1 MQFHIRKTPIT
12 PLIISIPH
20 AGSYYP
26 NEFLKYKSIDIK
38 KLKIMEDF
46 KTDTFID
53 KIDLNLADIFIAE
66 CSRAVVDLNRSRQS
80 LDSSMFNS
88 TIKTIPNEEILLI
101 KSGLGVIPSKCYTEE
116 IFKSKLP
123 NLYISKMLEKYY
135 DPFHKKLSKRINYL
149 KSKFGVVY
157 LIDIHSTPTL
167 LNNNKNFP
175 DVIIGDNF
183 GKSSEENFKNNLIS
197 HFKNLD
203 LRLSINNPYSGGYI
217 TRKYGEKDKNVNVI
231 QLEISKNYYMNENT
245 LELKENLDNV
255 KNIFKSIVE
264 KLNVKTSIAAE

>member
-26 NEFLKYKSIDIK
+26 KEFLKYKSIDIK

-53 KIDLNLADIFIAE
+53 KINLNLADIFIAE

-80 LDSSMFNS
+80 LDDSMFNS
-88 TIKTIPNEEILLI
+88 KIKTTPHEEVLLI

-123 NLYISKMLEKYY
+123 NFYISKMLEKYY

-167 LNNNKNFP
+167 SNNNKNFP

-183 GKSSEENFKNNLIS
+183 GKSSEENFKNDLIN
-197 HFKNLD
+197 HFENFD
-203 LRLSINNPYSGGYI
+203 LRLSINSPYSGGYI
-217 TRKYGEKDKNVNVI
+217 TRRYGKKDKNVNVI
-231 QLEISKNYYMNENT
+231 QLEISKNYYMNEIT
-245 LELKENLDNV
+245 FELKENLNNV

-264 KLNVKTSIAAE
+264 KLNVKISIAAE

>member
-26 NEFLKYKSIDIK
+26 KEFLKYKSIDIK

-53 KIDLNLADIFIAE
+53 KINLNLADIFIAE

-80 LDSSMFNS
+80 LDVSMFNS
-88 TIKTIPNEEILLI
+88 KIKTTPHEEVLLI

-123 NLYISKMLEKYY
+123 NFYISKMLEKYY
-135 DPFHKKLSKRINYL
+135 DPFHKNLSKRINYL

-167 LNNNKNFP
+167 SNNNKNFP

-183 GKSSEENFKNNLIS
+183 GKSSEENFKNDLIN
-197 HFKNLD
+197 HFKNLN
-203 LRLSINNPYSGGYI
+203 LRLSINSPYSGGYI
-217 TRKYGEKDKNVNVI
+217 TRRYGEKDKNVNVI

-245 LELKENLDNV
+245 FELKNNLNNV

-264 KLNVKTSIAAE
+264 KLRVKTSIAAE

>member
-26 NEFLKYKSIDIK
+26 KEFLKYKSIDIK

-53 KIDLNLADIFIAE
+53 KINLNLADIFIAE

-80 LDSSMFNS
+80 LDDSMFNS
-88 TIKTIPNEEILLI
+88 KIKTTPHEEVLLI

-123 NLYISKMLEKYY
+123 NFYISKMLEKYY

-167 LNNNKNFP
+167 SNNNKNFP

-183 GKSSEENFKNNLIS
+183 GKSSEENFKNDLIS

-245 LELKENLDNV
+245 FELKENLINV
-255 KNIFKSIVE
+255 KNIFKRIVE

>member
-1 MQFHIRKTPIT
+1 MQFHIRKSPIT

-26 NEFLKYKSIDIK
+26 KEFLKYKSIDIK

-53 KIDLNLADIFIAE
+53 KINLNLADIFIAE

-80 LDSSMFNS
+80 LDDSMFNS
-88 TIKTIPNEEILLI
+88 KIKTTPHEEVLLI

-123 NLYISKMLEKYY
+123 NFYISKMLEKYY

-167 LNNNKNFP
+167 SNNNKNFP

-183 GKSSEENFKNNLIS
+183 GKSSEENFKNDLIN
-197 HFKNLD
+197 HFKNLN

-217 TRKYGEKDKNVNVI
+217 TRRYGEKDKNVNVI

-245 LELKENLDNV
+245 FELKKNINTL

>member
-26 NEFLKYKSIDIK
+26 KEFLKYKSIDIK

-53 KIDLNLADIFIAE
+53 KINLNLADIFIAE

-80 LDSSMFNS
+80 LDDSMFNS
-88 TIKTIPNEEILLI
+88 KIKTTPHEEVLLI

-123 NLYISKMLEKYY
+123 NFYISKMLEKYY

-167 LNNNKNFP
+167 SNNNKNFP

-183 GKSSEENFKNNLIS
+183 GKSSEENFKNDLIN
-197 HFKNLD
+197 HFENFD

-217 TRKYGEKDKNVNVI
+217 TRRYGEKDKNVNVI
-231 QLEISKNYYMNENT
+231 QLEISKDYYMNENT
-245 LELKENLDNV
+245 FELKENLNNV

>member
-12 PLIISIPH
+12 PLIISVPH

-26 NEFLKYKSIDIK
+26 KEFLKYKSIDIK

-53 KIDLNLADIFIAE
+53 KINLNLADILIAE

-80 LDSSMFNS
+80 LDNSMFNS
-88 TIKTIPNEEILLI
+88 KIKTTPHEEVLLI

-123 NLYISKMLEKYY
+123 NFYISKMLEKYY

-167 LNNNKNFP
+167 SNNNKNFP

-183 GKSSEENFKNNLIS
+183 GKSSEENFKNDLIN
-197 HFKNLD
+197 HFKNLG
-203 LRLSINNPYSGGYI
+203 LRLSINSPYSGGYI
-217 TRKYGEKDKNVNVI
+217 TRTYGKKDKNINVI
-231 QLEISKNYYMNENT
+231 QIEISKNYYMNENT
-245 LELKENLDNV
+245 FELKNNINIV
-255 KNIFKSIVE
+255 KNIFKSIAE
-264 KLNVKTSIAAE
+264 KLNVKKSIAAE

>member
-26 NEFLKYKSIDIK
+26 KEFLRYKSIDIK

-80 LDSSMFNS
+80 LDNSMFNS
-88 TIKTIPNEEILLI
+88 KIKTIPNEEILLI
-101 KSGLGVIPSKCYTEE
+101 KSGLGVIPSKCYSEE
-116 IFKSKLP
+116 IFKAKLP
-123 NLYISKMLEKYY
+123 NFYISKMLKRYY
-135 DPFHKKLSKRINYL
+135 DPFHKELNDRINYL
-149 KSKFGVVY
+149 KVKFGVVF

-167 LNNNKNFP
+167 SNNKKNFP

-183 GKSSEENFKNNLIS
+183 GKSSEENFKKKIISTFNNL
-197 HFKNLD
+197 N
-203 LRLSINNPYSGGYI
+203 LRLSINSPYSGGYI
-217 TRKYGEKDKNVNVI
+217 TRRYGKKDKNVNAI
-231 QLEISKNYYMNENT
+231 QLEISKNYYMDENT
-245 LELKENLDNV
+245 FELKNNINNI

-264 KLNVKTSIAAE
+264 TLNVKTSIAAE

>member
-12 PLIISIPH
+12 PLILSIPH

-26 NEFLKYKSIDIK
+26 KEFLRYKSIDLK

-46 KTDTFID
+46 KSDTFID
-53 KIDLNLADIFIAE
+53 KVDLNLADIFIAE

-80 LDSSMFNS
+80 LDDSMFKS
-88 TIKTIPNEEILLI
+88 KIKTTPHEEVLLI
-101 KSGLGVIPSKCYTEE
+101 KSGLGVIPSKCYAEE
-116 IFKSKLP
+116 IFKAKLP
-123 NLYISKMLEKYY
+123 NLYISKMLTRYY

-149 KSKFGVVY
+149 KLKFGAVY
-157 LIDIHSTPTL
+157 LIDIHSTPAL
-167 LNNNKNFP
+167 LNDKKNFP

-183 GKSSEENFKNNLIS
+183 GKSSEENFRTNLIS

-217 TRKYGEKDKNVNVI
+217 TRRYGKKDKNINVI
-231 QLEISKNYYMNENT
+231 QIEISKNYYMNENT
-245 LELKENLDNV
+245 FKLKKNLN
-255 KNIFKSIVE
+255 NIKDVFKIIVE
-264 KLNVKTSIAAE
+264 KFNVKTSIAAE

>member
-26 NEFLKYKSIDIK
+26 KEFLKYKSIEIK

-46 KTDTFID
+46 KTNTFID
-53 KIDLNLADIFIAE
+53 KINLNLADFFIAE

-80 LDSSMFNS
+80 LDSSMFHS

-101 KSGLGVIPSKCYTEE
+101 KSGLGVIPSKCYSEE
-116 IFKSKLP
+116 IFKAKLP
-123 NLYISKMLEKYY
+123 KFYISKMLEKYY
-135 DPFHKKLSKRINYL
+135 DPFHKKLNDRINYL
-149 KSKFGVVY
+149 KLKFGVAY

-167 LNNNKNFP
+167 SNNKKNFP

-183 GKSSEENFKNNLIS
+183 GKSSDENFKNNLINS
-197 HFKNLD
+197 FNNLN
-203 LRLSINNPYSGGYI
+203 LKLSINSPYSGGYI
-217 TRKYGEKDKNVNVI
+217 TRRYGNKDNNINVI
-231 QLEISKNYYMNENT
+231 QIEISKNYYMDEKT
-245 LELKENLDNV
+245 FELKNNLNNI
-255 KNIFKSIVE
+255 KNIFKSIVD
-264 KLNVKTSIAAE
+264 KFNINTSIAAE

>member
-26 NEFLKYKSIDIK
+26 KEFLKYKSIDIK

-53 KIDLNLADIFIAE
+53 KINLNLADIFIAE
-66 CSRAVVDLNRSRQS
+66 CSRSVVDLNRSRQS
-80 LDSSMFNS
+80 LDDSMFNS
-88 TIKTIPNEEILLI
+88 KIKTTPHEEVLLI

-123 NLYISKMLEKYY
+123 NFYISKMLEKYY

-167 LNNNKNFP
+167 SNNNKNFP

-203 LRLSINNPYSGGYI
+203 LKLSINNPYSGGYI
-217 TRKYGEKDKNVNVI
+217 TRRYGKKDKNVNVI

-245 LELKENLDNV
+245 FELKENLNNV

>member
-26 NEFLKYKSIDIK
+26 KEFLKYKSIDIK

-53 KIDLNLADIFIAE
+53 KINLNLADIFIAE

-80 LDSSMFNS
+80 LDDSMFNS
-88 TIKTIPNEEILLI
+88 KIKTTPHEEVLLI

-123 NLYISKMLEKYY
+123 NFYISKMLEKYY

-167 LNNNKNFP
+167 SNNNKNFP

-217 TRKYGEKDKNVNVI
+217 TRRYGEKDKNVNVI

-245 LELKENLDNV
+245 FELKNNLNNV

>member
-12 PLIISIPH
+12 PLIISVPH

-26 NEFLKYKSIDIK
+26 KEFLKYKSIDIK

-53 KIDLNLADIFIAE
+53 KINLNLADILIAE

-80 LDSSMFNS
+80 LDDSMFYS
-88 TIKTIPNEEILLI
+88 KIKTTPHEEVLLI

-123 NLYISKMLEKYY
+123 NYYISKMLEKYY

-149 KSKFGVVY
+149 KSKFGVVF

-167 LNNNKNFP
+167 SNNNKNFP

-183 GKSSEENFKNNLIS
+183 GKSSEENFKNDLIN
-197 HFKNLD
+197 HFKNLG
-203 LRLSINNPYSGGYI
+203 LRLSINTPYSGGYI
-217 TRKYGEKDKNVNVI
+217 TRRYGKKDKNINVI

-245 LELKENLDNV
+245 FELKNNINTL
-255 KNIFKSIVE
+255 KNTFKSIVE

>member
-12 PLIISIPH
+12 PLIMSIPH
-20 AGSYYP
+20 AGNCYP
-26 NEFLKYKSIDIK
+26 KEFLRYKSIDIE

-80 LDSSMFNS
+80 LDNSIFNS
-88 TIKTIPNEEILLI
+88 KIKTIPKEEILLI

-123 NLYISKMLEKYY
+123 NFYISKMLEKYY

-167 LNNNKNFP
+167 SNNNKNFP

-183 GKSSEENFKNNLIS
+183 GKSSEENFKNNLINY
-197 HFKNLD
+197 FKNFD

-245 LELKENLDNV
+245 FELKENLDNV

-264 KLNVKTSIAAE
+264 KFNVKTSIAAE

>member
-26 NEFLKYKSIDIK
+26 KEFLKYKSIDIK

-53 KIDLNLADIFIAE
+53 KINFNLADIFIAE

-80 LDSSMFNS
+80 LDNSMFNS
-88 TIKTIPNEEILLI
+88 KLKTTPNEEILLI
-101 KSGLGVIPSKCYTEE
+101 KSGLGVIPSKCYSEE
-116 IFKSKLP
+116 IFKTKLP
-123 NLYISKMLEKYY
+123 NIYILKMLNRYY
-135 DPFHKKLSKRINYL
+135 DPFHKRLIERIKYF

-167 LNNNKNFP
+167 SNIKKKFP
-175 DVIIGDNF
+175 DIIIGDNF
-183 GKSSEENFKNNLIS
+183 GKSSEENFKNYLIS
-197 HFKNLD
+197 NFKNLD
-203 LRLSINNPYSGGYI
+203 LKLSINSPYSGGYI
-217 TRKYGEKDKNVNVI
+217 TRNYGNKDKNVNVI
-231 QLEISKNYYMNENT
+231 QIEISKNYYMNEST
-245 LELKENLDNV
+245 FELKKNLNNI

-264 KLNVKTSIAAE
+264 KLNFKTSIAAE

>member
-26 NEFLKYKSIDIK
+26 KEFLKYKSIDIK

-53 KIDLNLADIFIAE
+53 KINLNLADIFIAE

-80 LDSSMFNS
+80 LDDSMFNS
-88 TIKTIPNEEILLI
+88 KIKTTSHEEVLLI

-123 NLYISKMLEKYY
+123 NFYISKMLEKYY

-167 LNNNKNFP
+167 SNNNKNFP

-183 GKSSEENFKNNLIS
+183 GKSSEENFKNDLIN
-197 HFKNLD
+197 HFKNLG
-203 LRLSINNPYSGGYI
+203 LRLSINSPYSGGYI
-217 TRKYGEKDKNVNVI
+217 TRRYGKKDKNINVI

-245 LELKENLDNV
+245 FELKNNINAL
-255 KNIFKSIVE
+255 KNTFKSIVE

>member
-26 NEFLKYKSIDIK
+26 KEFLKYKSIDIK

-53 KIDLNLADIFIAE
+53 KINLNLADIFIAE

-123 NLYISKMLEKYY
+123 NFYISKMLEKYY

-167 LNNNKNFP
+167 SNNNKNFP

-183 GKSSEENFKNNLIS
+183 GKSSEENFKNDLIN
-197 HFKNLD
+197 HFKNLN
-203 LRLSINNPYSGGYI
+203 LRLSINSPYSGGYI
-217 TRKYGEKDKNVNVI
+217 TRRYGEKDKNVNVI

-245 LELKENLDNV
+245 FELKENLNNV

>member
-1 MQFHIRKTPIT
+1 MQFHIRKSPIT

-26 NEFLKYKSIDIK
+26 KEFLKYKSIDIK

-53 KIDLNLADIFIAE
+53 KINLDLADIFIAE

-80 LDSSMFNS
+80 LDDSMFNS
-88 TIKTIPNEEILLI
+88 KIKTTPHEEVLLI

-123 NLYISKMLEKYY
+123 NFYISKMLEKYY

-167 LNNNKNFP
+167 SNNNKNFP

-183 GKSSEENFKNNLIS
+183 GKSSEENFKNDLIN

-203 LRLSINNPYSGGYI
+203 LRFSINSPYSGGYI
-217 TRKYGEKDKNVNVI
+217 TRKYGKKDKNINVI
-231 QLEISKNYYMNENT
+231 QLEISKSYYMNENT
-245 LELKENLDNV
+245 FELKNNINIL
-255 KNIFKSIVE
+255 KNIFKDIVE

>member
-12 PLIISIPH
+12 PLIISVPH

-26 NEFLKYKSIDIK
+26 KEFLKYKSIDIK

-53 KIDLNLADIFIAE
+53 KINLNLADILIAE

-80 LDSSMFNS
+80 LDNSMFNS
-88 TIKTIPNEEILLI
+88 KIKTTPHEEVLLI

-123 NLYISKMLEKYY
+123 NYYISKMLEKYY

-167 LNNNKNFP
+167 SNNNKNFP

-183 GKSSEENFKNNLIS
+183 GKSSEENFKNDLIN
-197 HFKNLD
+197 HFKNLG
-203 LRLSINNPYSGGYI
+203 LRLSINSPYSGGYI
-217 TRKYGEKDKNVNVI
+217 TRSYGKKDKNINVI

-245 LELKENLDNV
+245 FELKNNINTL
-255 KNIFKSIVE
+255 KNTFKSIVE

>member
-1 MQFHIRKTPIT
+1 MQFHIRRTPIT

-26 NEFLKYKSIDIK
+26 KEFLRYKSIDIK

-80 LDSSMFNS
+80 LDNSMFNS
-88 TIKTIPNEEILLI
+88 KIKTIPNEEILLI
-101 KSGLGVIPSKCYTEE
+101 KSGLGVIPSKCYSEE
-116 IFKSKLP
+116 IFKAKLP
-123 NLYISKMLEKYY
+123 NFYMSKMLERYY
-135 DPFHKKLSKRINYL
+135 DPFHKELKKRINYL
-149 KSKFGVVY
+149 KFKFGVVY

-167 LNNNKNFP
+167 SNDKKKFP
-175 DVIIGDNF
+175 DIIIGDNF

-197 HFKNLD
+197 PFKNLN
-203 LRLSINNPYSGGYI
+203 LRLSINSPYSGGYI
-217 TRKYGEKDKNVNVI
+217 TRKYGKKDNNINVI
-231 QLEISKNYYMNENT
+231 QIEISKNYYMNEKT
-245 LELKENLDNV
+245 FELKNNLNNI
-255 KNIFKSIVE
+255 KSIFKSIVE
-264 KLNVKTSIAAE
+264 KFDIKKSIAAE

>member
-20 AGSYYP
+20 SGSYYP
-26 NEFLKYKSIDIK
+26 KDFLKYKAIDIK

-53 KIDLNLADIFIAE
+53 KINLNLADIFIAE

-80 LDSSMFNS
+80 LDDSMFNS
-88 TIKTIPNEEILLI
+88 KIKTTPHEEVLLI

-123 NLYISKMLEKYY
+123 NFYISKMLEKYY
-135 DPFHKKLSKRINYL
+135 DPFHKKLSERINYL
-149 KSKFGVVY
+149 KLKFGVVY

-167 LNNNKNFP
+167 SNDKKKFP

-183 GKSSEENFKNNLIS
+183 GKSSEENFKNNLITY
-197 HFKNLD
+197 FNNLN
-203 LRLSINNPYSGGYI
+203 LRLSINSPYSGGYI
-217 TRKYGEKDKNVNVI
+217 TRKYGKKENNINVI
-231 QLEISKNYYMNENT
+231 QIEISKNYYMDEKT
-245 LELKENLDNV
+245 FELKKNLNNI

-264 KLNVKTSIAAE
+264 KLNFKTSIAAE

>member
-26 NEFLKYKSIDIK
+26 KEFLKYKSIDIK

-53 KIDLNLADIFIAE
+53 KINLNLADIFIAE

-80 LDSSMFNS
+80 LDDSMFNS
-88 TIKTIPNEEILLI
+88 KIKTTPHEEVLLI

-123 NLYISKMLEKYY
+123 NFYISKMLEKYY

-167 LNNNKNFP
+167 SNNNKNFP

-183 GKSSEENFKNNLIS
+183 GKSSEENFKNYLIN
-197 HFKNLD
+197 HFKNLN
-203 LRLSINNPYSGGYI
+203 LRLSINSPYSGGYI
-217 TRKYGEKDKNVNVI
+217 TRRYGEKDKNVNVI

-245 LELKENLDNV
+245 FELKENLDNV

>member
-26 NEFLKYKSIDIK
+26 KEFLKYKSIDIK

-53 KIDLNLADIFIAE
+53 KINLNLADFFIAE

-80 LDSSMFNS
+80 LDDSMFNS
-88 TIKTIPNEEILLI
+88 KIITTPHEEVLLI

-123 NLYISKMLEKYY
+123 NFYMSKMLEKYY

-149 KSKFGVVY
+149 KSRFGVVY

-167 LNNNKNFP
+167 SNNNRNFP

-183 GKSSEENFKNNLIS
+183 GKSSEENFKNDLIN

-203 LRLSINNPYSGGYI
+203 LRLSINSPYSGGYI
-217 TRKYGEKDKNVNVI
+217 TRNYGKKDKNVNAI
-231 QLEISKNYYMNENT
+231 QVEISKNYYMNENT
-245 LELKENLDNV
+245 FELKENLNNV
-255 KNIFKSIVE
+255 KKIFKDIVE

>member
-20 AGSYYP
+20 AGTYYP
-26 NEFLKYKSIDIK
+26 KEFLKYKSIDLK

-53 KIDLNLADIFIAE
+53 KINLNLADILIAE

-80 LDSSMFNS
+80 LDDSMFNS
-88 TIKTIPNEEILLI
+88 KIKTTPHEEVLLI

-123 NLYISKMLEKYY
+123 NFYISKMLEKYY

-167 LNNNKNFP
+167 SNNNKNFP

-183 GKSSEENFKNNLIS
+183 GKSSEENFKNDLIN
-197 HFKNLD
+197 HFKNLG
-203 LRLSINNPYSGGYI
+203 LRLSINSPYSGGYI
-217 TRKYGEKDKNVNVI
+217 TRSYGKKDKNINVI

-245 LELKENLDNV
+245 FELKNNINTL
-255 KNIFKSIVE
+255 KNTFKSIVE

>member
-26 NEFLKYKSIDIK
+26 KEFLKYKSIDIK

-53 KIDLNLADIFIAE
+53 KINLNLADIFIAE

-80 LDSSMFNS
+80 LDDSMFNS
-88 TIKTIPNEEILLI
+88 KIKTTPHEEVLLI

-123 NLYISKMLEKYY
+123 NFYISKMLEKYY

-167 LNNNKNFP
+167 SNNNKNFP

-183 GKSSEENFKNNLIS
+183 GKSSEENFKNDLIN

-203 LRLSINNPYSGGYI
+203 LRLSINSPYSGGYI
-217 TRKYGEKDKNVNVI
+217 TRNYGKKDRNVNVI

-245 LELKENLDNV
+245 FELKNNINTL
-255 KNIFKSIVE
+255 KNTFKSIVE

>member
-1 MQFHIRKTPIT
+1 MQFHIRKIPIT

-26 NEFLKYKSIDIK
+26 KEFLRYKSIDIK

-66 CSRAVVDLNRSRQS
+66 CSRVVVDLNRSRQS
-80 LDSSMFNS
+80 LDYSMFNFK
-88 TIKTIPNEEILLI
+88 IKTIPNEEILLI
-101 KSGLGVIPSKCYTEE
+101 KSGLGVIPSKCYSEE
-116 IFKSKLP
+116 IFKTKLP
-123 NLYISKMLEKYY
+123 NFYISKMLERYY
-135 DPFHKKLSKRINYL
+135 DPFHKKLSERIDYL
-149 KSKFGVVY
+149 KFKFGFVY

-167 LNNNKNFP
+167 SNNNKNFP

-183 GKSSEENFKNNLIS
+183 GKSSKENFKNNLIT
-197 HFKNLD
+197 HFNNLN
-203 LRLSINNPYSGGYI
+203 LKLSINNPYSGGYI
-217 TRKYGEKDKNVNVI
+217 TRRYGKKDNNVNVI
-231 QLEISKNYYMNENT
+231 QIEISKNYYMNENT
-245 LELKENLDNV
+245 FELKKNLNNI

-264 KLNVKTSIAAE
+264 ETNIKTSIAAE

>member
-12 PLIISIPH
+12 PLIISVPH

-26 NEFLKYKSIDIK
+26 KEFLKYKSIDIK

-53 KIDLNLADIFIAE
+53 KINLNLADIFIAE

-80 LDSSMFNS
+80 LDDSMFNS
-88 TIKTIPNEEILLI
+88 KIKTTPHEEVLLI

-123 NLYISKMLEKYY
+123 NFYISTMLEKYY

-149 KSKFGVVY
+149 KSKFGFVY

-167 LNNNKNFP
+167 SNNNKNFP

-183 GKSSEENFKNNLIS
+183 GKSSEENFKNDLIN
-197 HFKNLD
+197 HFKNLG
-203 LRLSINNPYSGGYI
+203 LRLSINSPYSGGYI
-217 TRKYGEKDKNVNVI
+217 TRRYGKKDKNINVI

-245 LELKENLDNV
+245 FELKNNINTL
-255 KNIFKSIVE
+255 KNTFKSIVE

>member
-1 MQFHIRKTPIT
+1 MQFHIRKSPIT

-26 NEFLKYKSIDIK
+26 KEFLKYKSIDIK

-53 KIDLNLADIFIAE
+53 KINLNLADIFIAE

-80 LDSSMFNS
+80 LDDSMFNS
-88 TIKTIPNEEILLI
+88 KIKTTPHEEVLLI

-123 NLYISKMLEKYY
+123 NVYISKMLEKYY

-167 LNNNKNFP
+167 SNNNKNFP

-183 GKSSEENFKNNLIS
+183 GKSSEENFKKALIN
-197 HFKNLD
+197 HFQNFD

-217 TRKYGEKDKNVNVI
+217 TRRYGEKDKNINVI

-245 LELKENLDNV
+245 FELKENLNNV

-264 KLNVKTSIAAE
+264 KLNVKISIAAE